1 MVCCAGRVQPCGF
14 LSFLFSLPTSR
25 AAAWSGTDALR
36 WRVTHT
42 YPGQIC
48 AAPSRAKSNKLRC
61 AGHVQA
67 NIFRLE
73 KGPAFLSL
81 SPLFL
86 HPSLRLSHFFAISCT
101 KFQIV
106 NH

>member
-1 MVCCAGRVQPCGF
+1 MVCCAGGGRPCGF

-25 AAAWSGTDALR
+25 AAAWSCTDALR

-48 AAPSRAKSNKLRC
+48 AAPSRAKSNKPRR
-61 AGHVQA
+61 AAHVQA
-67 NIFRLE
+67 NIFPLE
-73 KGPAFLSL
+73 KELLFFLF
-81 SPLFL
+81 PL
-86 HPSLRLSHFFAISCT
+86 HPCVTPIFFAISCT